1 MQHTST
7 TSYNVH
13 ITFQLSPCR
22 REKSDHYH
30 RIMEVYRSCSCFVVK
45 VPLYC
50 SAWWAF
56 LSLRAPRRTCWQKS
70 SVASLPL
77 VYSSMLMCFCSV
89 VKGKKKKKCP
99 KSRCRV
105 KRIKVGCCFEWDTMQ
120 NKLWMEV
127 LWLISGWHLA
137 FDIWVCTHFSGV
149 YFKSRSKSKLEHLIV
164 GLILLSDA
172 GSDIFH
178 TGSVFLCHVIGQ

>member
-7 TSYNVH
+7 VSYNVD
-13 ITFQLSPCR
+13 ITFQLSPCHH
-22 REKSDHYH
+22 ENSDHYH

-56 LSLRAPRRTCWQKS
+56 LSLRAPRRTSWQKS
-70 SVASLPL
+70 SVASLSCL
-77 VYSSMLMCFCSV
+77 FQYANMFLLCGERKKRK
-89 VKGKKKKKCP
+89 KGP

-105 KRIKVGCCFEWDTMQ
+105 KRIKVGCCIEWDTMQ
-120 NKLWMEV
+120 NKSWMEV
-127 LWLISGWHLA
+127 LWLISGWRLA
-137 FDIWVCTHFSGV
+137 FDIWVCARFPGV
-149 YFKSRSKSKLEHLIV
+149 YFKSRSKSKLENLIV

-172 GSDIFH
+172 GFDIFH
-178 TGSVFLCHVIGQ
+178 TGFVSLCHVIG